1 MIFLM
6 VINLFTSRIILDALG
21 VDDYGIYNVVGGI
34 VAMFTMLS
42 GSLSNAISRFITFE
56 LGKNDKEKLKNVFC
70 TGVNIQIGISLIIIL
85 IVEIVGIW
93 FLNNKMNI
101 PIDRVL
107 AANWTLQCSLGI
119 FVCNLI
125 SVPYNAAIIAHE
137 RMNAFAYISILDAI
151 LKLIIVYIL
160 YIAPIDRLIEYSLL
174 LFAEAVFIRMI
185 YGIYSK
191 RHFEECTYHFI
202 YDKETVKQMTGF
214 AGWNYLGACA
224 GILNTQGVNILMNV
238 YFGVTVNA
246 ARGIATQ
253 AGAAISQFVNSFTTA
268 LNPQITKSYAKG
280 DTDYLLSLVC
290 RGAKFSGFL
299 FLIIAI
305 PLVVEAP
312 MIFKIWLKN
321 VPDYAVLFFRIN
333 VLNILMDSVL
343 VNSLMTSVFA
353 TGDIKKYQICV
364 TAVGGMVFPLTW
376 VAYALGATP
385 EKTYIIYFLIYCVVL
400 YVRLAIVRQK
410 IGLAISR
417 YLYDVLARIIPV
429 SICGLIIPMAIIY
442 LIPPSFF
449 RIIITGLISV
459 MIIGVAIY
467 FVGLSKNE
475 RIIITGKILS
485 TIHLRKS

>member
-1 MIFLM
+1 
-6 VINLFTSRIILDALG
+6 
-21 VDDYGIYNVVGGI
+21 
-34 VAMFTMLS
+34 
-42 GSLSNAISRFITFE
+42 
-56 LGKNDKEKLKNVFC
+56 
-70 TGVNIQIGISLIIIL
+70 
-85 IVEIVGIW
+85 
-93 FLNNKMNI
+93 
-101 PIDRVL
+101 
-107 AANWTLQCSLGI
+107 
-119 FVCNLI
+119 
-125 SVPYNAAIIAHE
+125 
-137 RMNAFAYISILDAI
+137 
-151 LKLIIVYIL
+151 
-160 YIAPIDRLIEYSLL
+160 
-174 LFAEAVFIRMI
+174 
-185 YGIYSK
+185 
-191 RHFEECTYHFI
+191 
-202 YDKETVKQMTGF
+202 
-214 AGWNYLGACA
+214 
-224 GILNTQGVNILMNV
+224 MNV

-410 IGLAISR
+410 IGLFGNKGWGILQRCGSF
-417 YLYDVLARIIPV
+417 LAHFLNNV
-429 SICGLIIPMAIIY
+429 S
-442 LIPPSFF
+442 F
-449 RIIITGLISV
+449 RIAWALNRSG
-459 MIIGVAIY
+459 AY
-467 FVGLSKNE
+467 
-475 RIIITGKILS
+475 
-485 TIHLRKS
+485 LRTLKHFG